1 MGDPLPPLACQRSLW
16 MPPGFRGKK
25 VRDELKMKRK
35 CFEKQSKFE
44 YSTDDNSSSTEKMFG
59 TLESKANTN
68 QGILYQDIN
77 KPNLLL
83 RNNSAVYCPNP
94 NKKVFGKNVSIEEE
108 IKNDDKIHSVS
119 AKDELTKMDG
129 NKIEKSSGCT
139 NLLGLYFDKQLAN
152 TALCA
157 VAHNRGIK
165 NCQ

>member
-1 MGDPLPPLACQRSLW
+1 
-16 MPPGFRGKK
+16 
-25 VRDELKMKRK
+25 MKRK
-35 CFEKQSKFE
+35 CFKKQSEFE

-59 TLESKANTN
+59 KLDSKASTN

-119 AKDELTKMDG
+119 AKDEPNKMEG
-129 NKIEKSSGCT
+129 NKIENSSGCT
-139 NLLGLYFDKQLAN
+139 NLLGLYFHRQFAN
-152 TALCA
+152 PALCA

-165 NCQ
+165 YLLSVKSINQFFSFFGKELSILGF